1 MRIVFMGTPDF
12 AVPSL
17 KALVEAGHEICGVF
31 TQPDKPKNRGMKLQQ
46 PPVKEYAVS
55 AGLTVFQPVKM
66 RDGEALEILRT
77 LNPDLIAVAAYGKI
91 LPVDILELPRLGCI
105 NVHSS
110 LLPKYRG
117 AAPINW
123 AILNGEDETGV
134 TIMYMA
140 EGMDTGDILAQ
151 AQTPIDL
158 DENAAQLFDRLA
170 DMGAKLLVDTVA
182 ALEAGKVHPIPQDE
196 AQATRAPMLSKE
208 LSPLN
213 WVRTA
218 RQLHDQVRGLYPW
231 PAATAILDGIRCKVL
246 RTEITGETTGSAPGI
261 VVQADKKGLRV
272 ACGDGRILDILELQP
287 DGKKPMAA
295 PAFLLGHPI
304 PQGIALTKQE

>member
-17 KALVEAGHEICGVF
+17 KALVEAGHEIRGVF
-31 TQPDKPKNRGMKLQQ
+31 TQPDKPKNRGMKLQTT
-46 PPVKEYAVS
+46 PVKEYALSV
-55 AGLTVFQPVKM
+55 GLPVFQPAKL
-66 RDGEALEILRT
+66 RDGEALGILKG
-77 LNPDLIAVAAYGKI
+77 LEPELIAVAAYGKI
-91 LPVDILELPRLGCI
+91 LPVDILELPRLGCV

-134 TIMYMA
+134 TIMVMA

-151 AQTPIDL
+151 RATPIRI

-170 DMGAKLLVDTVA
+170 QMGAELLVETVA
-182 ALEAGKVHPIPQDE
+182 GIEAGTVKAVPQDE
-196 AQATRAPMLSKE
+196 SGASHAPMLSRE
-208 LSPLN
+208 LSLMD
-213 WVRTA
+213 WSRTA

-231 PAATAILDGIRCKVL
+231 PAATAVVDGVRCKIL
-246 RTEITGETTGSAPGI
+246 RTALAEDAGEQAPGTVI
-261 VVQADKKGLRV
+261 QADKKGLRV
-272 ACGDGRILDILELQP
+272 ACGSGALEILELQP
-287 DGKKPMAA
+287 DGKKAMAA
-295 PAFLLGHPI
+295 SAFLMGHPI
-304 PQGIALTKQE
+304 RTGTVLTD

>member
-17 KALVEAGHEICGVF
+17 KALVEAGHEVCGVF
-31 TQPDKPKNRGMKLQQ
+31 SQPDKPVGRHQNKFQ
-46 PPVKEYAVS
+46 PTPVKEYA
-55 AGLTVFQPVKM
+55 LTQGIPIYQPAKL
-66 RDGEALEILRT
+66 RDGEALAVLKELE
-77 LNPDLIAVAAYGKI
+77 PELIVVAAYGRI
-91 LPVDILELPRLGCI
+91 LPPDILALPKLGCV

-151 AQTPIDL
+151 TSTPIDL
-158 DENAAQLFDRLA
+158 NENAAQLFDRLA
-170 DMGAKLLVDTVA
+170 LLGADLLVKTIAQLTEGTVRP
-182 ALEAGKVHPIPQDE
+182 VPQNDSLS
-196 AQATRAPMLSKE
+196 THAPMLSRE
-208 LSPLN
+208 LSPMDWN
-213 WVRTA
+213 RTA

-231 PAATAILDGIRCKVL
+231 PAATAELDGVRCKVL
-246 RTEITGETTGSAPGI
+246 RTAILDEQTKDAPGT
-261 VVQADKKGLRV
+261 VLQADKRGLRI
-272 ACGDGRILDILELQP
+272 ACGGGGVLEIVEVQP
-287 DGKKPMAA
+287 DGKKAMAA
-295 PAFLLGHPI
+295 SAFLMGHPI
-304 PQGIALTKQE
+304 ETGSSILTK